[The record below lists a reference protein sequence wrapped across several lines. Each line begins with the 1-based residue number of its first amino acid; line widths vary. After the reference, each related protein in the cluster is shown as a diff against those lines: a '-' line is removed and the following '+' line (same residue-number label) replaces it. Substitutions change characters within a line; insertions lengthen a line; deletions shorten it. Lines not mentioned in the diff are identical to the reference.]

1 MWGAIGTFFNQ
12 NTEINTFEG
21 AECVSGDFMGTETL
35 TITDSGQFVATD
47 SGFHVEGTETVTSSI
62 VFTNGYHDVV
72 SGNNHFA
79 FNTTQTSGQT
89 VFTFAGHELH
99 TIYNAEGE
107 VVARVMFHGVSHIT
121 YRDLNGNEQP
131 DDGEITANIDQF
143 FFTCM

>member
-1 MWGAIGTFFNQ
+1 
-12 NTEINTFEG
+12 
-21 AECVSGDFMGTETL
+21 MGTETL
-35 TITDSGQFVATD
+35 TLTDSGQFVATD

-62 VFTNGYHDVV
+62 VFTNGYHVVV

-121 YRDLNGNEQP
+121 YRDLNGSEQL